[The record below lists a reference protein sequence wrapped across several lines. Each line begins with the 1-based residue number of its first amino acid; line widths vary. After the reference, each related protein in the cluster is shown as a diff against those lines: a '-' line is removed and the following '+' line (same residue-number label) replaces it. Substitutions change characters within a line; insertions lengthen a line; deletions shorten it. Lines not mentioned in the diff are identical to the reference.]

1 MCTIIFDVFSLVK
14 LCFDTVSV
22 FVFSTVSAQCQHY
35 PEGRPR
41 AHTSGVH
48 VRSALCSEQKLRF
61 SVICKDESFF
71 SFFKNNLNLVSIQ
84 NSFKQEQSSC

>member
-14 LCFDTVSV
+14 
-22 FVFSTVSAQCQHY
+22 HY
-35 PEGRPR
+35 PEGRPH

-48 VRSALCSEQKLRF
+48 VRSALCSKVRF

>member
-14 LCFDTVSV
+14 LCFDTVGV
-22 FVFSTVSAQCQHY
+22 LFSAVSVSAQCQHY

-48 VRSALCSEQKLRF
+48 VRSALCSNQKLRF

-71 SFFKNNLNLVSIQ
+71 LFSKTT
-84 NSFKQEQSSC
+84 